1 MKKVLVVAVILFWPL
16 ALSPVYADTI
26 NLLSIWEADKNKNDL
41 GGVDEDGNGTIDQG
55 YGACVAP
62 SCQVNTGDLSQI
74 TSAEFWQGGVANDHR
89 TPDMENMLAF
99 EGVSLGGLDKTFEAS
114 PASTKTLLSSIGF
127 SGYITVKA
135 STSVWLYYVEDMYND
150 GVSITIGNALDG
162 KLHDISHYAEWGVT
176 QVPLPGAAWFF
187 NTGLVGIFG
196 LRRQKSRLIRQ

>member
-1 MKKVLVVAVILFWPL
+1 MKKILLLAVILFWPL
-16 ALSPVYADTI
+16 AVAPVYGDTI
-26 NLLSIWEADKNKNDL
+26 NLLSIWEADKKNNP

-55 YGACVAP
+55 YGSCVVP
-62 SCQVNTGDLSQI
+62 NCQVTTGDLSQMS
-74 TSAEFWQGGVANDHR
+74 SAEFWQGGVANDHP

-114 PASTKTLLSSIGF
+114 SASTKTLLSTIGF

-135 STSVWLYYVEDMYND
+135 STSVWLYYVEDMHND

-162 KLHDISHYAEWGVT
+162 KLHDISHYAEWGVA

-187 NTGLVGIFG
+187 ITGLVGIFG
-196 LRRQKSRLIRQ
+196 LRRPKAG